1 MTLASQGRA
10 SIGTKFAVNP
20 FVATEPSALRNRI
33 GFIIYCL
40 ASGALMGI
48 LLAGCGLSL
57 TPQPAPAVPRQSPV
71 LRQAPGSVLD
81 RMTREAPDLYF
92 DFNSRVLRV
101 REQRKLA
108 QIAPALQDILHDI
121 PELII
126 VIEGHG
132 DDRGVHEYNQELGLE
147 RANSVRRVLLNLS
160 FPEDRVRAVS
170 IGDRARQCVTPD
182 EVCRQKNRRVHFR
195 AAQPMSG
202 APGEK

>member
-1 MTLASQGRA
+1 MT
-10 SIGTKFAVNP
+10 
-20 FVATEPSALRNRI
+20 TELSTLRDRI
-33 GFIIYCL
+33 GFISYCL
-40 ASGALMGI
+40 ASGALMGM

-57 TPQPAPAVPRQSPV
+57 TPQPAPAIPPQSPV
-71 LRQAPGSVLD
+71 MRPAPGSVVD
-81 RMTREAPDLYF
+81 RMTRAAPDLYF
-92 DFNSRVLRV
+92 DLNSHVLRL

-108 QIAPALQDILHDI
+108 QIAPALQDILRDF

-126 VIEGHG
+126 VIEGHS
-132 DDRGVHEYNQELGLE
+132 DDRGVHDYNQELGLE
-147 RANSVRRVLLNLS
+147 RADSVRRVLLNLS

-170 IGDRARQCVTPD
+170 IGDRAPQCVTSD